1 MLVQSLFE
9 IPEHFEDRVLDL
21 GPVEARILLFKF
33 RYEVVAEHLNV
44 RRNYEATRIGFVK
57 TKNIYAIRIKQ
68 VLIHILEKNNQRFVD
83 SGSNHSNTGIIHD
96 GRGQQNK
103 VKRYGEGTNLFKVGV
118 GVVHDGEVFLV
129 DVELVQ

>member
-57 TKNIYAIRIKQ
+57 TKNFYAIRIKQ
-68 VLIHILEKNNQRFVD
+68 VLIHILEKNN
-83 SGSNHSNTGIIHD
+83 
-96 GRGQQNK
+96 
-103 VKRYGEGTNLFKVGV
+103 
-118 GVVHDGEVFLV
+118 
-129 DVELVQ
+129 